1 MYSGER
7 DTMVALAIIAAILG
21 FLLVFFGMRDA
32 FGDVVAYFSCAAG
45 LFSAAIAVAL
55 EVRK

>member
-1 MYSGER
+1 MSDES

-21 FLLVFFGMRDA
+21 FLLVFFGLRTA
-32 FGDVVAYFSCAAG
+32 FGEVVADFSCAAG
-45 LFSAAIAVAL
+45 LFAAAITIAL